1 MAFAIMTHLRIT
13 LQASKTMIR
22 LTVSTLFT
30 TLFLASSAG
39 SALADTVP
47 VAPAIVQAA
56 NVDAARLNAAGKDDA
71 NWMTYGRTYDEQRYS
86 PLKDINDKSVSKLGL
101 AWYFDTDYDR
111 GLEGTP
117 LVVDG
122 VMYSTGNWNMVYANN
137 AATGELLWK
146 YDPHV
151 DKSRAVYACC
161 DVVSRG
167 IAVWEGKVFSATL
180 DGYLIAID
188 ANTGKEVWR
197 TLTFDQSKPYTITG
211 APHVIKGKVIIGN
224 GGAEYG
230 VRGYVTAYDADT
242 GKQVWRFW
250 TVPSPGDVTHP
261 ENKAMEMAAKTWSG
275 DKWQEYGGGGTVWD
289 AMAYDPE
296 LNQLY
301 IGVGNAGP
309 WNRQLRNPQGLD
321 NLFVGSI
328 VSLNPDTGE
337 YIWHYQE
344 TPNDGWDYTS
354 TQHIMLLDIEWNG
367 KMRKLLMQ
375 APKNGFF
382 FVLDRETGEFLSA
395 KKYANVN
402 WALDYDAKGRPIENP
417 KKDYRSGTKQM
428 IRPAPTGAHNWQ
440 PMAYNAQTGLIY
452 IPLIDGMFEYNPDNQ
467 YQKKTG
473 VWNVGMQPME
483 SPPGDAQF
491 QEVMSHEVMR
501 GGVEAWDPKQQKVV
515 WSFWLPDMWNGGM
528 LSTAGNLL
536 FQGNAEQQLVA
547 YRADNG
553 EKLWSAPTQSGV
565 IAPPIT
571 YTVNGEQYVAV
582 MAGWGGAFGLA
593 GGLKPPLSARYGR
606 ILAFKLKGNAQLP
619 PLPPPLVKYD
629 PPPRMNVSKEVI
641 AEGQKI
647 YNSYCMGCH
656 GMGLVSMD
664 SVPDLRFIPEAFHQ
678 SFNDIV
684 LRGVL
689 KDHGMVSFAQVIN
702 EQQADALHA
711 YILDG
716 ANTEKE
722 RLANPDSPWWHDT
735 KQWIYTQFG
744 KFIRTVM

>member
-1 MAFAIMTHLRIT
+1 MSFLSRN
-13 LQASKTMIR
+13 
-22 LTVSTLFT
+22 LFT
-30 TLFLASSAG
+30 YSLTAVIVNAILSLAALPASADMG
-39 SALADTVP
+39 
-47 VAPAIVQAA
+47 QAA
-56 NVDAARLNAAGKDDA
+56 NVDEKRLVEAGKDTA
-71 NWMTYGRTYDEQRYS
+71 NWMSYGRTYDEQRYS
-86 PLKDINDKSVSKLGL
+86 PLTSINDKNVNGMGL
-101 AWYFDTDYDR
+101 AWSFDTDYNR

-122 VMYSTGNWNMVYANN
+122 VMYSTGNWNIVYANN

-146 YDPHV
+146 FDPGV

-161 DVVSRG
+161 DVVNRG
-167 IAVWEGKVFSATL
+167 AAVWEGKVFVGTL
-180 DGYLIAID
+180 DGYLVAID

-211 APHVIKGKVIIGN
+211 APIVVKGKVIIGN

-230 VRGYVTAYDADT
+230 VRGYVTAYDAAT
-242 GKQVWRFW
+242 GKQAWRFW
-250 TVPSPGDVTHP
+250 TVPGDLSHP
-261 ENKAMEMAAKTWSG
+261 EDKAMEIAAKTWSAN
-275 DKWQEYGGGGTVWD
+275 KWQEIGGGGTVWD
-289 AMAYDPE
+289 SMAYDPE

-309 WNRQLRNPQGLD
+309 WNRALRNPQSLD
-321 NLFVGSI
+321 NLFVSSI

-337 YIWHYQE
+337 YNWHYQE
-344 TPNDGWDYTS
+344 TPNDGWDYTA
-354 TQHIMLLDIEWNG
+354 TQHIMLVDMEWKG

-402 WALDYDAKGRPIENP
+402 WALDYDEKGRPIENP
-417 KKDYRSGTKQM
+417 KKDYRNGEKQM

-440 PMAYNAQTGLIY
+440 PMAYNAQTGLVY
-452 IPLIDGMFEYNPDNQ
+452 IPLIDGMFQYDPDSQ
-467 YQKKTG
+467 FQKQPG
-473 VWNVGMQPME
+473 VWNTGMKTME
-483 SPPGDAQF
+483 SPPGDALF
-491 QEVMSHEVMR
+491 QDTMSHEVMR

-515 WSFWLPDMWNGGM
+515 WSFWHPEMWNGGM

-536 FQGNAEQQLVA
+536 FQGNAQQQLVA

-553 EKLWSAPTQSGV
+553 EKLWSAPTQNGV

-582 MAGWGGAFGLA
+582 LAGWGGAFGLA
-593 GGLKPPLSARYGR
+593 GGIKPPPSAQHGR
-606 ILAFKLKGNAQLP
+606 ILAFKLHGNAQLP
-619 PLPPPLVKYD
+619 ALPPPQAKYD
-629 PPPRMNVSKEVI
+629 PPPRMNVSKDVI
-641 AEGQKI
+641 AQGQNI

-664 SVPDLRFIPEAFHQ
+664 SVPDLRYIPEAFHK
-678 SFNDIV
+678 SFKDIV
-684 LRGVL
+684 LGGAL
-689 KDHGMVSFAQVIN
+689 KDRGMVSFAQVISN
-702 EQQADALHA
+702 EQADALHA
-711 YILDG
+711 YILDE
-716 ANTEKE
+716 ANKEKE
-722 RLANPDSPWWHDT
+722 RNANPDAPWLHDA
-735 KQWIYTQFG
+735 KQWVYKQFG